1 MASPHTKAKHNQQ
14 ILDEAAEWFVDFR
27 EGDLDAN
34 GKANFSRWL
43 RRSPEHIEAYLEVA
57 AVWEDVPNV
66 VAKESLDTDALIA
79 QARAEVSVVS
89 LSKSS
94 ARNSGRVTILAGT
107 VRSRIADRLVLIAA
121 SLVACVGTAG
131 LAWHHWY
138 QGMYATDIGEQRLIT
153 LDDGTTVELNA
164 RTRLRVN
171 LQPRLRNVAL
181 LEGQALFHVAKD
193 SARPFIVQSGTTSVR
208 AVGTQ
213 FDVYRKDSG
222 ATVVTVVEGRVAVSA
237 IEPASAHPTSS
248 NTAPANSAAYL
259 SAGEQVIVTAQ
270 SNTHATAQAADVTAA
285 TAWTKREIVFQ
296 ATSLSDVV
304 EEFNRYNRHQ
314 LIIDDPT
321 LRAVRVS
328 GVFSSTEPASL
339 LRFLSEQLQLSVKDQ
354 NGKIEISRR

>member
-1 MASPHTKAKHNQQ
+1 MAPPHTKAKHNQQ

-27 EGDLDAN
+27 EDDLDAN

-57 AVWEDVPNV
+57 ALWEDVPNI
-66 VAKESLDTDALIA
+66 VAKESLDIDALIA
-79 QARAEVSVVS
+79 QARAEVNIVS
-89 LSKSS
+89 LSRPN
-94 ARNSGRVTILAGT
+94 ARNSPQAVGPTGFFRM
-107 VRSRIADRLVLIAA
+107 RIADRLGLIAA
-121 SLVACVGTAG
+121 SFVIFAGAAG

-171 LQPRLRNVAL
+171 LQSRSRNVEL

-193 SARPFIVQSGTTSVR
+193 SERPFIVKSGTTSVR

-213 FDVYRKDSG
+213 FDVYKKTSG
-222 ATVVTVVEGRVAVSA
+222 ATVVTVVEGRVSVSA
-237 IEPASAHPTSS
+237 PELAAVHPTSS
-248 NTAPANSAAYL
+248 NSAPSDSAAYL
-259 SAGEQVIVTAQ
+259 NAGEQVIVIAQ
-270 SNTHATAQAADVTAA
+270 NNTQAAAQAADVSAA
-285 TAWTKREIVFQ
+285 TAWTKREIIFQ
-296 ATSLSDVV
+296 ATPLIDVV
-304 EEFNRYNRHQ
+304 EEFNRYSRHQ
-314 LIIDDPT
+314 LIIHDPT

-328 GVFSSTEPASL
+328 GVFSSTEPTSL

-354 NGKIEISRR
+354 NGRIEIARR